1 METSVILILSFMR
14 DNIPRKESNVASV
27 NSTPIPE
34 GNDTTVISVSDSEQ
48 ETLSDVHSVQSS
60 SIKKYIHS
68 EETTPE
74 LGSSE
79 KSDIVP
85 EEVIPEGEVPGKM
98 ITGEAVI
105 EEVVSEE
112 VGKKEGTKKEGTSE
126 EEVTKEAV
134 INKEAV
140 NEEVTINTEAVNEEA
155 TNEEVAIKGSVTKP
169 LTSEQPFEPTVQKEE
184 VSKEMTPEKNSIER
198 SLAPEVTASEHQFT
212 PGESPK
218 PTSFSSTPFQPILL
232 LCHIP
237 PLSLVEDQ
245 EVCFLFLVKPR
256 SVYLPFRVY
265 SISSQ
270 RNYRYLSNH
279 SSYI

>member
-134 INKEAV
+134 
-140 NEEVTINTEAVNEEA
+140 INTEAVNEEA